1 MNNNPEAEDI
11 LRQWPVSDNQH
22 EKSFFEGWFQVVL
35 IVLNMTITLFFI
47 INDQFR
53 DEKAVRSG
61 FWRMVSIPF
70 TGIFFVECAIVIFST
85 DGGTIIREK
94 KLYILELICQILS
107 IFAYIKLYSDGSDQD
122 YADGGS
128 LLSFA
133 FMVRNLRVSCLL

>member
-1 MNNNPEAEDI
+1 
-11 LRQWPVSDNQH
+11 
-22 EKSFFEGWFQVVL
+22 
-35 IVLNMTITLFFI
+35 MTITLFFI
-47 INDQFR
+47 INDQFK

-107 IFAYIKLYSDGSDQD
+107 IFAYIKLYSDGTDQD
-122 YADGGS
+122 YADGAS

>member
-22 EKSFFEGWFQVVL
+22 EKGFFEGWFQVVL

-53 DEKAVRSG
+53 DEKVVRSG

-94 KLYILELICQILS
+94 KLYILELICQVLS

>member
-11 LRQWPVSDNQH
+11 IRQWPVSDNQH
-22 EKSFFEGWFQVVL
+22 ETGFFEGWVQVVL

-47 INDQFR
+47 INDQFK
-53 DEKAVRSG
+53 DEKVVRSG

-94 KLYILELICQILS
+94 KLYILELICQVLS